1 MAVKGALPE
10 PTTTI
15 VCEQCGGAS
24 FNLDKVP
31 AVEGEDEVAFACRV
45 ARLQPEALDGL
56 SAFLHEH
63 RDHAWSLCSI
73 EPLDNYRKRS

>member
-1 MAVKGALPE
+1 MAGKLPE

-15 VCEQCGGAS
+15 VCKQCDGAS

-31 AVEGEDEVAFACRV
+31 AIEGEDEIAFARRV

-56 SAFLHEH
+56 SAFLHDH
-63 RDHAWSLCSI
+63 RDHAWEVCSI
-73 EPLDNYRKRS
+73 EPLENYRRRS